1 MNTPASV
8 ASTLQRLFSRPPNL
22 ALLFRPS
29 VYPEP
34 NPAPCPPVVPHADFM
49 DTRPVIFRSE
59 AFDEELLPTRGN
71 A

>member
-8 ASTLQRLFSRPPNL
+8 TSTLQRLFW
-22 ALLFRPS
+22 RPS
-29 VYPEP
+29 SLTVRFRSSTYPDP
-34 NPAPCPPVVPHADFM
+34 DPAPVAPVVPHVDFM